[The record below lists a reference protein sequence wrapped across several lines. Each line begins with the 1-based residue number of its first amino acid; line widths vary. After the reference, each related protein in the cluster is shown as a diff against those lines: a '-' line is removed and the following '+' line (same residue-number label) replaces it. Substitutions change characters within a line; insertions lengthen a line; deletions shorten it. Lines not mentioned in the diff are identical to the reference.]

1 METRKKLCF
10 LIAVIVSFQG
20 LVSAQKIYLSPTGND
35 INAGTPDKPLATLN
49 AAAAKARDYRKDNQP
64 AIPVEIIAL
73 SGDYFM
79 MQPLI
84 LTTDDSG
91 TPASPL
97 VFKAEAGTKAVFRG
111 GIQISGFEKVDEK
124 LWRAFIPQVAWYDS
138 YFEQLY
144 VNGRRAVRA
153 KSPNDGFFRV
163 KNVTETVL
171 EKGEGRSPELAVQK
185 VELDNTDTASFASF
199 SKQDFQD
206 ALIVFYHNW
215 DNTRKRV
222 TGFSK
227 EASSVYIAG
236 EGMKPWNPINNK
248 SRYLVE
254 NFKAALDAPGEWFLD
269 RDGYLWYIPLKGETI
284 ENTTFHIPVIREFIS
299 IQGDP
304 SSGKKV
310 ENVKFENLVFEVA
323 GYKTP
328 PDGNEP
334 AQAAAPVDA
343 VVTLDFADNIEFRDC
358 EIAHTGTYAFWFRRA
373 CSNCIVY
380 QCYMHDLGAG
390 GVKIGETIIRPDAD
404 EITNKITVD
413 NNIIRD
419 AGHIFPC
426 AVGIIIFNASDNK
439 LIHNEIADLRYSGIS
454 VGWVW
459 GYAQSPSKRNLIA
472 FNHIHHLG
480 WGELCD
486 MGGVYTLGASEGTVV
501 ANNNIHHVYS
511 FDYGGWGLYTDEG
524 SYGIIME
531 NNLVYAC
538 KNSGF
543 HQHYG
548 KENIIRNNI
557 FAFNIRSQLQ
567 ATRIEEHRSLSFTN
581 NIIYLDRGTLLS
593 SNWHKFNLFAD
604 KNVYWDTRA
613 KDIKFGDISF
623 ADWKKSGKDIHSI
636 IADPLFVNPAT
647 FDFHLKNNSVAKR
660 IGFVPFDYSEAG
672 VYGSDKWKNLAKFDA
687 GLEIKFDNIVNQSE
701 RKTK

>member
-1 METRKKLCF
+1 MKRQSAILL
-10 LIAVIVSFQG
+10 LITLLFSFQE
-20 LVSAQKIYLSPTGND
+20 LAFSQKIYVSP
-35 INAGTPDKPLATLN
+35 AGTDTNPGTVDKPLTTLT
-49 AAAAKARDYRKDNQP
+49 AARDKAREMRKTTKLNEP
-64 AIPVEIIAL
+64 LEIIITGGEYL
-73 SGDYFM
+73 M
-79 MQPLI
+79 MQPLF

-97 VFKAEAGTKAVFRG
+97 VFKTEPGSKAVFRG
-111 GIQISGFEKVDEK
+111 GIPVSGFEKVNEK

-153 KSPNDGFFRV
+153 RSPNDGFFRV

-185 VELDNTDTASFASF
+185 VELDNSDTASLVSF
-199 SKQDFQD
+199 SKNDFQD
-206 ALIVFYHNW
+206 ALMIFYHNW

-227 EASSVYIAG
+227 TGSSAYIVG

-269 RDGYLWYIPLKGETI
+269 RNGYLLYIPLEGETI

-299 IQGDP
+299 IQGNS

-343 VVTLDFADNIEFRDC
+343 VVTLDFANKIEFREC

-373 CSNCIVY
+373 CSNCLVN
-380 QCYMHDLGAG
+380 QCYLYDLGAG
-390 GVKIGETIIRPDAD
+390 GVKIGETIIRQNQ
-404 EITNKITVD
+404 EELTSFITID

-419 AGHIFPC
+419 GGHIFPC
-426 AVGIIIFNASDNK
+426 AVGIIIFNASDNQ
-439 LIHNEIADLRYSGIS
+439 LTHNEIADLRYSGIS
-454 VGWVW
+454 AGWVW
-459 GYAQSPSKRNLIA
+459 GYAPSPSKRNKIE

-486 MGGVYTLGASEGTVV
+486 MGGVYTLGASEGTTVS
-501 ANNNIHHVYS
+501 NNHIHHVFS

-524 SYGIIME
+524 SFGIVEE

-548 KENIIRNNI
+548 KENVIRNNI
-557 FAFNIRSQLQ
+557 FALNIRSQLQ

-581 NIIYLDRGTLLS
+581 NIIYFSRGTLLS
-593 SNWHKFNLFAD
+593 SNWHKFNLFTD
-604 KNVYWDTRA
+604 NNMYWDTRTRE
-613 KDIKFGDISF
+613 IMF
-623 ADWKKSGKDIHSI
+623 ADKTFTEWKKSGKDVHSI
-636 IADPLFVNPAT
+636 IADPQFVNPAIY
-647 FDFHLKNNSVAKR
+647 DFRLKNKSAVRK
-660 IGFVPFDYSEAG
+660 IHFVPFDYTKAG
-672 VYGSDKWKNLAKFDA
+672 VYGSDEWKNRAEFDQK
-687 GLEIKFDNIVNQSE
+687 LERDFE
-701 RKTK
+701 RLIQAE

>member
-254 NFKAALDAPGEWFLD
+254 NFKAALDAPGEWFLE
-269 RDGYLWYIPLKGETI
+269 RDGYLWYIPLEGETI